1 MLCQRQ
7 NMSQESWKDRES
19 CGEEGAN
26 IHSSSWFL
34 SLSSHNSPPSS
45 SIPCSFCGYLAHCLQ
60 CPSAYSP
67 ITDLAAPQYTSAV
80 SHVSCNQALKQY
92 HCTLC
97 GRLATTYL
105 DGSLEN
111 SFNIFCMLSNL
122 RARNFVPRDIWQSL
136 VSWIGDQ
143 KWKSQQL
150 IPLSFSILVQLKGN
164 NNVVIW
170 PYL

>member
-1 MLCQRQ
+1 MKRQRKLWGRGCKYPLQ
-7 NMSQESWKDRES
+7 LLISQSFFPELT
-19 CGEEGAN
+19 AL
-26 IHSSSWFL
+26 FL
-34 SLSSHNSPPSS
+34 HPLQLLWLLSSLPPM
-45 SIPCSFCGYLAHCLQ
+45 SFSLQ
-60 CPSAYSP
+60 SYTWYAS
-67 ITDLAAPQYTSAV
+67 PQYTSAV
-80 SHVSCNQALKQY
+80 SHVSCNQVLKQY
-92 HCTLC
+92 HSTLC

-122 RARNFVPRDIWQSL
+122 GIRNFVPRDIWQSF

-164 NNVVIW
+164 NIVVIW
-170 PYL
+170 RYL